1 MKGLTAMPETSRRRL
16 LFGTAAVSAG
26 AVLTACTSN
35 EPKKTETAQSNQPA
49 ADDKPGKPV
58 TIGFAGPQADHGW
71 LNAINENAKSRAAK
85 YSEVTLESTEGSND
99 TAAQIGQVKT
109 LINKKVDVLVI
120 LPADGKALTQVGLE
134 AMRAGIPV
142 INLDRIFASPQAYR
156 CWVGGDNYGM
166 GLNAGTYIGEQL
178 KDKAGAKVVELAGI
192 DNLELTKQRS
202 QGFADAL
209 KNYPNI
215 KLVARQAADFT
226 VESGQ
231 AKMAQLLQA
240 QKKFDALWNHDDD
253 QGVGALRA
261 IQQAGRD
268 EFLMV
273 GGAGAKS
280 AMDAIKAD
288 DSVLKATVLY
298 PPTMAASAIDLARA
312 LAQGKGVGGL
322 AEMEIPTNLLSTRPW
337 SPRRTSTS
345 TCRRASAEPPRRRVL
360 TLLPHPSNDRRGGS
374 PDGP

>member
-1 MKGLTAMPETSRRRL
+1 MKGQTVMPETSRRGL

-26 AVLTACTSN
+26 ALLTACTSN
-35 EPKKTETAQSNQPA
+35 EPKKTESAANSAP
-49 ADDKPGKPV
+49 ADDKPGKAV

-71 LNAINENAKSRAAK
+71 LNAINVNAKSRAET
-85 YSEVTLESTEGSND
+85 YSDVTLEITEGSND

-109 LINKKVDVLVI
+109 LINKKVDVLVV

-142 INLDRIFASPQAYR
+142 VNLDRIFASPQAYR

-166 GLNAGTYIGEQL
+166 GLNAGHYIGEQL
-178 KDKAGAKVVELAGI
+178 KDKANAKVVELAGI

-209 KNYPNI
+209 KNYSNI

-240 QKKFDALWNHDDD
+240 QKQFDALWNHDDD
-253 QGVGALRA
+253 QASARSAPSSRRAATSSSWSAAPEPSPRWTPSRPHGLGDQGDRPLPADDGRVRDRPGPGAGPGQGCRRPLRDGDPDLPDPVLR
-261 IQQAGRD
+261 GRD
-268 EFLMV
+268 EGQHRPV
-273 GGAGAKS
+273 P
-280 AMDAIKAD
+280 AD
-288 DSVLKATVLY
+288 
-298 PPTMAASAIDLARA
+298 
-312 LAQGKGVGGL
+312 GL
-322 AEMEIPTNLLSTRPW
+322 QLTGTPGCSERIPRPV
-337 SPRRTSTS
+337 T
-345 TCRRASAEPPRRRVL
+345 A
-360 TLLPHPSNDRRGGS
+360 HRRGGS
-374 PDGP
+374 PHGP

>member
-1 MKGLTAMPETSRRRL
+1 MPETSRRGL

-26 AVLTACTSN
+26 ALLSACTSN
-35 EPKKTETAQSNQPA
+35 DPKEKDTAAQSNAPA

-71 LNAINENAKSRAAK
+71 LNAINENARSRAKK
-85 YSEVTLESTEGSND
+85 YSEVTLETTEGSND

-178 KDKAGAKVVELAGI
+178 KDKSNAKVVELAGI

-202 QGFADAL
+202 KGFADAL
-209 KNYPNI
+209 KNYSNI
-215 KLVARQAADFT
+215 ELVARQAADFT

-231 AKMAQLLQA
+231 AKMSQLLQA
-240 QKKFDALWNHDDD
+240 QKQFDALWNHDDD

-288 DSVLKATVLY
+288 NSVLKATVLY

-312 LAQGKGVGGL
+312 LGQAKGVAGL
-322 AEMEIPTNLLSTRPW
+322 AELEIPTNLTLY
-337 SPRRTSTS
+337 
-345 TCRRASAEPPRRRVL
+345 SAVVTKENIDQY
-360 TLLPHPSNDRRGGS
+360 LPTGFS
-374 PDGP
+374 

>member
-1 MKGLTAMPETSRRRL
+1 MPETSRRGL

-26 AVLTACTSN
+26 ALLTACTSN
-35 EPKKTETAQSNQPA
+35 EPKKTESAANSAP
-49 ADDKPGKPV
+49 ADDKPGKAV

-71 LNAINENAKSRAAK
+71 LNAINVNAKSRAET
-85 YSEVTLESTEGSND
+85 YSDVTLEITEGSND

-134 AMRAGIPV
+134 AMKAGIPV
-142 INLDRIFASPQAYR
+142 VNLDRIFASPQAYR

-166 GLNAGTYIGEQL
+166 GLNAGHYIGEQL
-178 KDKAGAKVVELAGI
+178 KDKQNGKVVELAGI

-209 KNYPNI
+209 KNYSNI

-240 QKKFDALWNHDDD
+240 QKQFDALWNHDDD

-261 IQQAGRD
+261 IKQAGRD
-268 EFLMV
+268 EFIMV

-288 DSVLKATVLY
+288 DSVIKATVLY

-312 LAQGKGVGGL
+312 LGQSKGISGL
-322 AEMEIPTNLLSTRPW
+322 SEMEIPTS
-337 SPRRTSTS
+337 
-345 TCRRASAEPPRRRVL
+345 L
-360 TLLPHPSNDRRGGS
+360 TLYSAVVTKDNIDQYLPTGFN
-374 PDGP
+374 

>member
-1 MKGLTAMPETSRRRL
+1 MPETSRRGL

-26 AVLTACTSN
+26 ALLTACTSN
-35 EPKKTETAQSNQPA
+35 EPKKTESAANSAP
-49 ADDKPGKPV
+49 ADDKLGKAV

-71 LNAINENAKSRAAK
+71 LNAINVNAKSRAET
-85 YSEVTLESTEGSND
+85 YSDVTLEITEGSND

-134 AMRAGIPV
+134 AMKAGIPV
-142 INLDRIFASPQAYR
+142 VNLDRIFASPQAYR

-166 GLNAGTYIGEQL
+166 GLNAGHYIGEQL
-178 KDKAGAKVVELAGI
+178 KDKQNAKVVELAGI

-209 KNYPNI
+209 KNYSNI

-240 QKKFDALWNHDDD
+240 QKQFDALWNHDDD

-261 IQQAGRD
+261 IKQAGRD
-268 EFLMV
+268 EFIMV

-288 DSVLKATVLY
+288 DSVIKATVLY

-312 LAQGKGVGGL
+312 LGQSKGISGL
-322 AEMEIPTNLLSTRPW
+322 SEMEIPTS
-337 SPRRTSTS
+337 
-345 TCRRASAEPPRRRVL
+345 L
-360 TLLPHPSNDRRGGS
+360 TLYSAVVTKDNIDQYLPTGFN
-374 PDGP
+374 

>member
-1 MKGLTAMPETSRRRL
+1 MPETSRRGL

-26 AVLTACTSN
+26 ALLTACTSN
-35 EPKKTETAQSNQPA
+35 EPKKTESAANSAP
-49 ADDKPGKPV
+49 ADDKPGKAV
-58 TIGFAGPQADHGW
+58 TIGFSGPQADHGW
-71 LNAINENAKSRAAK
+71 ANAINVNAKSRAET
-85 YSEVTLESTEGSND
+85 YSDVTLETTEGSND
-99 TAAQIGQVKT
+99 TATQIGQIKT
-109 LINKKVDVLVI
+109 LINKKVDVLVV

-142 INLDRIFASPQAYR
+142 VNLDRIFASPQAYR

-166 GLNAGTYIGEQL
+166 GLNAGHYIGERL
-178 KDKAGAKVVELAGI
+178 KDKANAKVVELAGI

-209 KNYPNI
+209 KNYSNI

-240 QKKFDALWNHDDD
+240 QKQFDALWNHDDD

-261 IQQAGRD
+261 IEQAGRD
-268 EFLMV
+268 EFIMV

-288 DSVLKATVLY
+288 NSVIKATVLY

-312 LAQGKGVGGL
+312 LGQSKGVSGL
-322 AEMEIPTNLLSTRPW
+322 SEMEIPTS
-337 SPRRTSTS
+337 
-345 TCRRASAEPPRRRVL
+345 L
-360 TLLPHPSNDRRGGS
+360 TLYSAVVTKDNIDQYLPTGFN
-374 PDGP
+374 

>member
-1 MKGLTAMPETSRRRL
+1 MPEIPATSRRGL

-26 AVLTACTSN
+26 ALLTACTSN
-35 EPKKTETAQSNQPA
+35 EPKKSDTATNNVPA

-71 LNAINENAKSRAAK
+71 LNAINENAKQRAGK
-85 YSEVTLESTEGSND
+85 YSDVTLEITEGSND
-99 TAAQIGQVKT
+99 TAAQIGQIQT

-120 LPADGKALTQVGLE
+120 LPADGKALTQVGLQ
-134 AMRAGIPV
+134 AMKAGIPV
-142 INLDRIFASPQAYR
+142 VNLDRIFASPQAYR
-156 CWVGGDNYGM
+156 CWIGGDNYGM
-166 GLNAGTYIGEQL
+166 GLNAGRFIGEQL
-178 KDKAGAKVVELAGI
+178 KDKPNAKVIELAGM
-192 DNLELTKQRS
+192 DNLELTKQRT
-202 QGFADAL
+202 QGFDDAL

-215 KLVARQAADFT
+215 KKVARQAAEFT

-240 QKKFDALWNHDDD
+240 QKQFDALWNHDDD

-268 EFLMV
+268 DFLMV

-288 DSVLKATVLY
+288 SGVLKATVLY

-312 LAQGKGVGGL
+312 LGQGKGVGGL
-322 AEMEIPTNLLSTRPW
+322 AELEIP
-337 SPRRTSTS
+337 
-345 TCRRASAEPPRRRVL
+345 ASL
-360 TLLPHPSNDRRGGS
+360 TLYSAVVTKDNVDQYLPTGFN
-374 PDGP
+374 

>member
-1 MKGLTAMPETSRRRL
+1 MAQTSRRGL

-26 AVLTACTSN
+26 ALLTACTSN
-35 EPKKTETAQSNQPA
+35 DPKEKDAAAQSGAPA

-71 LNAINENAKSRAAK
+71 LNAINEQARSRAKK
-85 YSEVTLESTEGSND
+85 YSEVTLETTEGSND

-109 LINKKVDVLVI
+109 LINKKVDVLVV

-142 INLDRIFASPQAYR
+142 INLDRVFASPQAYR

-178 KDKAGAKVVELAGI
+178 KGKQNAKVVELAGI

-202 QGFADAL
+202 KGFADAL
-209 KNYPNI
+209 KNYSNI
-215 KLVARQAADFT
+215 ELVARQAADFT

-261 IQQAGRD
+261 IKQAGRD

-288 DSVLKATVLY
+288 NSVLKATVLY

-312 LAQGKGVGGL
+312 LGQSKGVSGL
-322 AEMEIPTNLLSTRPW
+322 AELEIPTNLTLY
-337 SPRRTSTS
+337 
-345 TCRRASAEPPRRRVL
+345 SAVV
-360 TLLPHPSNDRRGGS
+360 TKDNVDQYLPTGFN
-374 PDGP
+374 

>member
-1 MKGLTAMPETSRRRL
+1 MPEITGTSRRGL

-26 AVLTACTSN
+26 ALLTACTSN
-35 EPKKTETAQSNQPA
+35 EPSKSEKADTATNNAPA
-49 ADDKPGKPV
+49 ADDAPGKAV

-71 LNAINENAKSRAAK
+71 LNAINQNAKDRAAK
-85 YSEVTLESTEGSND
+85 YSDVTLEITEGSND
-99 TAAQIGQVKT
+99 TAAQIGQIQT

-120 LPADGKALTQVGLE
+120 LPADGKALTQVGLQ
-134 AMRAGIPV
+134 AMKAGIPV

-156 CWVGGDNYGM
+156 CWIGGDNYGM
-166 GLNAGTYIGEQL
+166 GLNAGRYIGEQL
-178 KDKAGAKVVELAGI
+178 KDKPNAKVIELAGL

-202 QGFADAL
+202 QGFDDAL

-215 KLVARQAADFT
+215 TKVARQAAEFT

-240 QKKFDALWNHDDD
+240 QKQFDALWNHDDD

-268 EFLMV
+268 DFLMV

-288 DSVLKATVLY
+288 NSVLKATVLY

-312 LAQGKGVGGL
+312 LGQGKGIGGL
-322 AEMEIPTNLLSTRPW
+322 AELEIP
-337 SPRRTSTS
+337 
-345 TCRRASAEPPRRRVL
+345 ASITLYSAVVTKENVAEYEP
-360 TLLPHPSNDRRGGS
+360 TGFS
-374 PDGP
+374 